1 MKRIGKDL
9 AVCSQTPARS
19 GTPNCPVVHR
29 TVSDAPGWSTVKR
42 PLSGVDKVVR
52 LQFTGLS
59 GESSVVNSSLSGK
72 GSGRRGYNSP
82 DYLVVHRTV
91 R

>member
-29 TVSDAPGWSTVKR
+29 TVSGAPGWSTVKR
-42 PLSGVDKVVR
+42 PLSGVDRVVR
-52 LQFTGLS
+52 L
-59 GESSVVNSSLSGK
+59 
-72 GSGRRGYNSP
+72 
-82 DYLVVHRTV
+82 
-91 R
+91 